1 MLKKLIKSRLKGYKQ
16 QYNTID
22 ESKPSNLSD
31 SKKVAIIGSGL
42 AGMSAAAYL
51 APRGF
56 QVEVFEKDSF
66 IGGKIGSWP
75 VTFEDGYQTNVEH
88 GFHGFFRQYYNL
100 LRLLGTIDAARYLIP
115 LSDYLIKTQSIGEF
129 SFRNI
134 DTTPIFNLISM
145 ARQKIYS
152 LSDMMSLE
160 KAKRMMPLLRYNRE
174 KTFEKFDAISFKDF
188 SDAANLPKELQLVF
202 TTFSRAFFLSLS
214 ICRWLS

>member
-56 QVEVFEKDSF
+56 AVDVFEKDSF

-75 VTFEDGYQTNVEH
+75 VTFEDGYETNVEH
-88 GFHGFFRQYYNL
+88 GFHGFFRQYHNL
-100 LRLLGTIDAARYLIP
+100 LRLLKTIDY
-115 LSDYLIKTQSIGEF
+115 
-129 SFRNI
+129 
-134 DTTPIFNLISM
+134 
-145 ARQKIYS
+145 
-152 LSDMMSLE
+152 
-160 KAKRMMPLLRYNRE
+160 
-174 KTFEKFDAISFKDF
+174 KD
-188 SDAANLPKELQLVF
+188 N
-202 TTFSRAFFLSLS
+202 
-214 ICRWLS
+214 